1 MAQNKKEKLLK
12 ALQETQGLIYHA
24 CKKAGNISRSTYYRY
39 MREDEEFAQ
48 AVEDIKEAQI
58 DYVEGQLIKN
68 ISSGKETSI
77 IFYLKSKAR
86 DRGYAEKLDIT
97 SGGST
102 LIGCEK
108 TNRTCY
114 GMELD
119 TKYCDV
125 IIERWEQFTG
135 QKAVKL

>member
-12 ALQETQGLIYHA
+12 ALEETQGLIYHA

-39 MREDEEFAQ
+39 MKEDKEFAK

-68 ISSGKETSI
+68 IYSGKETSI
-77 IFYLKSKAR
+77 IFYLKSKAK

-97 SGGST
+97 SGGKPLT
-102 LIGCEK
+102 
-108 TNRTCY
+108 
-114 GMELD
+114 ELKIEVID
-119 TKYCDV
+119 TKND
-125 IIERWEQFTG
+125 
-135 QKAVKL
+135 

>member
-68 ISSGKETSI
+68 ISDGRETSI

-86 DRGYAEKLDIT
+86 DRGYAEKVDIT
-97 SGGST
+97 SGGKT
-102 LIGCEK
+102 L
-108 TNRTCY
+108 T
-114 GMELD
+114 ELKIEVID
-119 TKYCDV
+119 TGRD
-125 IIERWEQFTG
+125 
-135 QKAVKL
+135 

>member
-39 MREDEEFAQ
+39 MKEDPEFAKE
-48 AVEDIKEAQI
+48 VEDIKQAQI

-68 ISSGKETSI
+68 ISDGKETSI

-86 DRGYAEKLDIT
+86 DRGYAEKVDIT
-97 SGGST
+97 SGGKALT
-102 LIGCEK
+102 DLTIK
-108 TNRTCY
+108 VI
-114 GMELD
+114 D
-119 TKYCDV
+119 TGRD
-125 IIERWEQFTG
+125 
-135 QKAVKL
+135 

>member
-1 MAQNKKEKLLK
+1 MAHNKKEKLLK

-39 MREDEEFAQ
+39 MREDEEFAE

-68 ISSGKETSI
+68 ISNGRETSI

-97 SGGST
+97 SGGKALT
-102 LIGCEK
+102 EHKIEVI
-108 TNRTCY
+108 
-114 GMELD
+114 D
-119 TKYCDV
+119 TGKD
-125 IIERWEQFTG
+125 
-135 QKAVKL
+135 

>member
-68 ISSGKETSI
+68 ISNGRETSI

-97 SGGST
+97 RGGKSLT
-102 LIGCEK
+102 
-108 TNRTCY
+108 
-114 GMELD
+114 ELKIEVID
-119 TKYCDV
+119 TGKD
-125 IIERWEQFTG
+125 
-135 QKAVKL
+135 

>member
-1 MAQNKKEKLLK
+1 MTQNKKEKLLK
-12 ALQETQGLIYHA
+12 ALAETQGLIYHA

-39 MREDEEFAQ
+39 MREDEEFAK

-77 IFYLKSKAR
+77 IFYLKSKAK

-97 SGGST
+97 SGGKSLT
-102 LIGCEK
+102 
-108 TNRTCY
+108 
-114 GMELD
+114 ELKIEVID
-119 TKYCDV
+119 TGKD
-125 IIERWEQFTG
+125 
-135 QKAVKL
+135 

>member
-1 MAQNKKEKLLK
+1 MAHNKKEKVLEALK
-12 ALQETQGLIYHA
+12 ETQGLIYHA

-39 MREDEEFAQ
+39 VKEDEEFAK

-68 ISSGKETSI
+68 ISDGKETSI

-97 SGGST
+97 SGGKSLT
-102 LIGCEK
+102 
-108 TNRTCY
+108 
-114 GMELD
+114 ELKIEVID
-119 TKYCDV
+119 TGND
-125 IIERWEQFTG
+125 
-135 QKAVKL
+135 

>member
-1 MAQNKKEKLLK
+1 MAQSKKEKLLK

-39 MREDEEFAQ
+39 MREDPEFAQ

-68 ISSGKETSI
+68 ISDGRETSI

-86 DRGYAEKLDIT
+86 DRGYAEKVDIT
-97 SGGST
+97 SGGKSLT
-102 LIGCEK
+102 DLTIQVI
-108 TNRTCY
+108 
-114 GMELD
+114 D
-119 TKYCDV
+119 TGKD
-125 IIERWEQFTG
+125 
-135 QKAVKL
+135 

>member
-39 MREDEEFAQ
+39 LKEDTEFAK

-68 ISSGKETSI
+68 ISYGKETSI
-77 IFYLKSKAR
+77 IFYLKSKAK

-97 SGGST
+97 SGGKPLT
-102 LIGCEK
+102 
-108 TNRTCY
+108 
-114 GMELD
+114 ELKIEVID
-119 TKYCDV
+119 TGKD
-125 IIERWEQFTG
+125 
-135 QKAVKL
+135 

>member
-39 MREDEEFAQ
+39 MREDEEFAK

-77 IFYLKSKAR
+77 IFYLKSKAK
-86 DRGYAEKLDIT
+86 DRGYTEKNSLDIT
-97 SGGST
+97 TGGKSMD
-102 LIGCEK
+102 IK
-108 TNRTCY
+108 IQVI
-114 GMELD
+114 D
-119 TKYCDV
+119 TGKD
-125 IIERWEQFTG
+125 
-135 QKAVKL
+135 

>member
-68 ISSGKETSI
+68 ISDGRETSI

-86 DRGYAEKLDIT
+86 DRGYAEKVDIT
-97 SGGST
+97 SGGKSLT
-102 LIGCEK
+102 
-108 TNRTCY
+108 
-114 GMELD
+114 ELKIEVID
-119 TKYCDV
+119 TGKD
-125 IIERWEQFTG
+125 
-135 QKAVKL
+135 

>member
-39 MREDEEFAQ
+39 LKEDAEFAK

-68 ISSGKETSI
+68 ISDGKETSI
-77 IFYLKSKAR
+77 IFYLKSKAKE
-86 DRGYAEKLDIT
+86 RGYAEKLDIT
-97 SGGST
+97 SGGKPLT
-102 LIGCEK
+102 ELKIEI
-108 TNRTCY
+108 
-114 GMELD
+114 LD
-119 TKYCDV
+119 TGKD
-125 IIERWEQFTG
+125 
-135 QKAVKL
+135 

>member
-12 ALQETQGLIYHA
+12 ALEETQGLIYHA

-39 MREDEEFAQ
+39 MKEDKEFAK

-68 ISSGKETSI
+68 ISNGKETSI
-77 IFYLKSKAR
+77 IFYLKSKAK

-97 SGGST
+97 SGGKSLT
-102 LIGCEK
+102 DLTIQVI
-108 TNRTCY
+108 
-114 GMELD
+114 D
-119 TKYCDV
+119 TGKD
-125 IIERWEQFTG
+125 
-135 QKAVKL
+135 

>member
-39 MREDEEFAQ
+39 MREDEEFAK

-68 ISSGKETSI
+68 ISDGKETSI
-77 IFYLKSKAR
+77 IFYLKSKAKK
-86 DRGYAEKLDIT
+86 RGYAEKLDIT
-97 SGGST
+97 SGGKT
-102 LIGCEK
+102 L
-108 TNRTCY
+108 T
-114 GMELD
+114 EL
-119 TKYCDV
+119 KIEV
-125 IIERWEQFTG
+125 IDTG
-135 QKAVKL
+135 QD

>member
-68 ISSGKETSI
+68 ISDGRETSI
-77 IFYLKSKAR
+77 IFYLKSKAKE
-86 DRGYAEKLDIT
+86 RGYAEKLDIT
-97 SGGST
+97 TGGKPLT
-102 LIGCEK
+102 
-108 TNRTCY
+108 
-114 GMELD
+114 ELKINVID
-119 TKYCDV
+119 TGKD
-125 IIERWEQFTG
+125 
-135 QKAVKL
+135 

>member
-12 ALQETQGLIYHA
+12 ALEETQGLIYHA

-39 MREDEEFAQ
+39 MREDKEFAK

-68 ISSGKETSI
+68 ISSCKETSI
-77 IFYLKSKAR
+77 IFYLKSKAK

-97 SGGST
+97 SGGKSLT
-102 LIGCEK
+102 
-108 TNRTCY
+108 
-114 GMELD
+114 ELKIEVID
-119 TKYCDV
+119 TKND
-125 IIERWEQFTG
+125 
-135 QKAVKL
+135 